1 MTVLLTT
8 RLARRAALAHVEHVI
23 PTDPANATG
32 LVRAVYRQVE
42 RDFGMLAPP
51 IALHSPAPTVLAAA
65 WAMLHESLLTTGTT
79 PRATKEAVA
88 TAVSAANACPYC
100 VDIHSATLA
109 GLDTGADSAAIA
121 ADRLGDVTDP
131 QLRDIVQWARRPT
144 LDAVVPFP
152 AAQLPDLGGVAVVF
166 HYINRMV
173 SVFLRSSPLPPLTG
187 QARRGAKWMAGR
199 VMSSL
204 THRPVVAGAALRLL
218 PPAAVPQD
226 LAWAGTT
233 GVAEAFAR
241 AGSAIE
247 DAAAVVV
254 PERIQYLVRARL
266 ADWDGTPPG
275 LSASWVDS
283 ALAGV
288 PDDEL
293 PAGRLAMLTALSAY
307 QVGDAVIA
315 GFKRHD
321 PQDASLVTVASW
333 AALAAARSI
342 GARLPLGAPKA

>member
-1 MTVLLTT
+1 MSALLTT
-8 RLARRAALAHVEHVI
+8 RVARRAALAHIEHVV
-23 PTDPANATG
+23 PTDPSTATG
-32 LVRAVYRQVE
+32 LVHEVYRQVE

-65 WAMLHESLLTTGTT
+65 WVMLHEGLLATGTT
-79 PRATKEAVA
+79 PRATKEAIA

-100 VDIHSATLA
+100 VDIHGSTLA
-109 GLDTGADSAAIA
+109 ALDRGPDSAAIA
-121 ADRLGDVTDP
+121 ADRIGDVTDP
-131 QLRDIVQWARRPT
+131 HLRDILQWARRPT

-152 AAQLPDLGGVAVVF
+152 VAQLPAFGGVAVVF

-173 SVFLRSSPLPPLTG
+173 SVFLRRSPLPPLTG
-187 QARRGAKWMAGR
+187 RARRGAKWMAGR
-199 VMSSL
+199 VMGSL
-204 THRPVVAGAALRLL
+204 ARRPVATGAALDLL
-218 PPAAVPQD
+218 PPAAVPAD

-233 GVAEAFAR
+233 RIAEAFAR

-247 DAAAVVV
+247 EAAASVV

-275 LSASWVDS
+275 LSASWVDA

-293 PAGRLAMLTALSAY
+293 PAGRLAMLTAFSAY

-321 PQDASLVTVASW
+321 PRDASLVTVTSW
-333 AALAAARSI
+333 AAHVAARSI